1 MTFLCSA
8 WLDLESLWAMPP
20 KQSKPR
26 QKPSLKATMSMGSR
40 KLSKSMFYYKAKNL
54 LKGRFFI
61 DDNHKLGEDCRLP
74 RK

>member
-1 MTFLCSA
+1 MLPMLRLA
-8 WLDLESLWAMPP
+8 GLGVAMGNAPEAV
-20 KQSKPR
+20 KTEA
-26 QKPSLKATMSMGSR
+26 KAVTKSTMSTGSR